1 LEVTVATTKR
11 DLAVAK
17 KKLVDTMSAVPYNIQ
32 AEMDAYQA
40 VKALEDGLAYAQD
53 VLASRFN

>member
-1 LEVTVATTKR
+1 
-11 DLAVAK
+11 
-17 KKLVDTMSAVPYNIQ
+17 MSASPYNIQ
-32 AEMDAYQA
+32 AEMDAHQA